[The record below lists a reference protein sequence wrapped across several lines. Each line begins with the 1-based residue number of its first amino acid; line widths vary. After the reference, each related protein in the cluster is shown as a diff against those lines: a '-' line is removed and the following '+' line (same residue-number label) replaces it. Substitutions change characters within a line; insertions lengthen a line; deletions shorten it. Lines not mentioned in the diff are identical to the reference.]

1 MLRPRSSMLR
11 AAGAL
16 ACCWALAGTGAQAA
30 ATPEEITVLTPA
42 PPTLPGFAPWI
53 LAQVRGYYRDRG
65 LKVNLMAANGGGVQV
80 AKQVGA
86 GIALAGSSV
95 GDAPLFLRPNGIP
108 IKVVAVLGG
117 HSLMQ
122 VVVHDDDAR
131 IKTPADLRGKT
142 VTVGSYTD
150 SIYYSFLGMLK
161 HYGVDKKAVNI
172 QAAGPTGVWKLFATR
187 EADAMVATPDWALAA
202 VNAGAKV
209 RVFYGDQ
216 VFPGLPQAIVA
227 SDETIRTRP
236 DLVEKVVGATLRA
249 MREIMQD
256 PAAAVDDF
264 VAAVPAYQDK
274 RDYVA
279 QIIGAYARDVYPGQA
294 VPGKMDPALLQRLQD
309 FYVKEGLLARRAP
322 LEDFYTD
329 RFVGKA
335 P

>member
-1 MLRPRSSMLR
+1 MSLPHLLKRL
-11 AAGAL
+11 AGSL
-16 ACCWALAGTGAQAA
+16 ACCSVLAGAAAQAA
-30 ATPEEITVLTPA
+30 TALEEITVLTPA

-53 LAQVRGYYRDRG
+53 LAQSRGYFQEQG

-86 GIALAGSSV
+86 GTALAGSSV

-122 VVVHDDDAR
+122 VVVHADDTR

-161 HYGVDKKAVNI
+161 HYGLDKKAVNI

-202 VNAGAKV
+202 VNAGARI
-209 RVFYGDQ
+209 RVFYGDE

-227 SDETIRTRP
+227 SDATIRERP
-236 DLVEKVVGATLRA
+236 ELVRKVVSATLRA
-249 MREIMQD
+249 MRDIMRD
-256 PAAAVDDF
+256 PDAAVGDF
-264 VAAVPAYQDK
+264 IEAVPAYKDK
-274 RDYVA
+274 REYVA

-294 VPGKMDPALLQRLQD
+294 VPGKMDAALLARLQD
-309 FYVKEGLLARRAP
+309 FYIKEGLLAKRAP
-322 LEDFYTD
+322 LDDFYTD
-329 RFVGKA
+329 RFVGGDR
-335 P
+335 